1 MTIAAVLNYLLF
13 FWKYLATRKDQTI
26 PVIPPGAQEQPRN
39 RPALLVRAR
48 DRGKMPRRSGRL
60 PGPAKN
66 ARNLSGAPG
75 TGKKSPEKIQQGVA
89 ARKKEKKTL
98 NNK

>member
-1 MTIAAVLNYLLF
+1 LEVFSHEKRPNYPC
-13 FWKYLATRKDQTI
+13 YTSS
-26 PVIPPGAQEQPRN
+26 AQEQPRN